1 MDGNDGQNNKTFT
14 RFGHESGTKSV
25 KLRSNKLGI
34 ECLTLYAFSTENWN
48 RPKLE
53 VETLMKV
60 LINSKERVDHTSK
73 QH

>member
-1 MDGNDGQNNKTFT
+1 MGKTT
-14 RFGHESGTKSV
+14 RLLRALVTKAVLKSV
-25 KLRSNKLGI
+25 KLLFSNKLGI

-60 LINSKERVDHTSK
+60 LINSKERVDHTAK